1 MLPADIDRLV
11 ARAQRGDAVA
21 LEALCARVR
30 PMLVR
35 HARRLLGRSADVEDA
50 VQDVLM
56 IACTRLAT
64 YRWEGSFA
72 GWLYAIATR
81 SMLRRTAVAPH
92 DAALAVELA
101 ERALVSDH
109 DPMTG
114 AEWRLVEQDLH
125 LACTVGVLTGLSPDA
140 RRLYLLGEV
149 LAVPDRVGAQVA
161 QVTPAAYR
169 KRLERARRAVAQ
181 AVRRR
186 AAGGGQHAAGGRRSR
201 ARRPGAPR
209 RAAPGARAPRQRRGR
224 RPGARARRSD
234 PRRVSRGLS
243 RARSCRGRAGSAC
256 RRGTAR
262 ARARGRPRGRCAWTG
277 RAWRRSSPRP
287 APSSSRARA

>member
-1 MLPADIDRLV
+1 MCAMPPPDIDRLV
-11 ARAQRGDAVA
+11 ARAQRGDAIA
-21 LEALCARVR
+21 LETLCARVR

-56 IACTRLAT
+56 LACARLAT

-81 SMLRRTAVAPH
+81 SVLRRAALAPH
-92 DAALAVELA
+92 EAALAVELA
-101 ERALVSDH
+101 DRALVSDH
-109 DPMTG
+109 DPMTE

-181 AVRRR
+181 AVRD
-186 AAGGGQHAAGGRRSR
+186 
-201 ARRPGAPR
+201 
-209 RAAPGARAPRQRRGR
+209 AAPAAADRTRLATAARELDDL
-224 RPGARARRSD
+224 ARLGELHRAHARRSSAEGAV
-234 PRRVSRGLS
+234 RALERV
-243 RARSCRGRAGSAC
+243 
-256 RRGTAR
+256 
-262 ARARGRPRGRCAWTG
+262 
-277 RAWRRSSPRP
+277 
-287 APSSSRARA
+287 APTLAA

>member
-1 MLPADIDRLV
+1 MCAMPPPDIDRLV
-11 ARAQRGDAVA
+11 ARAQRGDALA
-21 LEALCARVR
+21 LETLCARVR

-56 IACTRLAT
+56 LACARLAT

-81 SMLRRTAVAPH
+81 SVLRRAALAPH
-92 DAALAVELA
+92 EAALAVELA
-101 ERALVSDH
+101 DRALVSDH
-109 DPMTG
+109 DPMTE

-181 AVRRR
+181 AVRD
-186 AAGGGQHAAGGRRSR
+186 
-201 ARRPGAPR
+201 GAPAAADR
-209 RAAPGARAPRQRRGR
+209 TRLATAARELDDLVRLGELHRAH
-224 RPGARARRSD
+224 ARRSSAEGAV
-234 PRRVSRGLS
+234 RALERV
-243 RARSCRGRAGSAC
+243 
-256 RRGTAR
+256 
-262 ARARGRPRGRCAWTG
+262 
-277 RAWRRSSPRP
+277 
-287 APSSSRARA
+287 APTLAA

>member
-1 MLPADIDRLV
+1 MCAMLPADIDRLV

-181 AVRRR
+181 AVRDGAPPAADSTRLAVAARELDDLARLGELHR
-186 AAGGGQHAAGGRRSR
+186 AH
-201 ARRPGAPR
+201 ARR
-209 RAAPGARAPRQRRGR
+209 
-224 RPGARARRSD
+224 
-234 PRRVSRGLS
+234 
-243 RARSCRGRAGSAC
+243 GSAE
-256 RRGTAR
+256 GAVR
-262 ARARGRPRGRCAWTG
+262 ALERV
-277 RAWRRSSPRP
+277 
-287 APSSSRARA
+287 APTLAA

>member
-1 MLPADIDRLV
+1 MCAMPPPDIDRLV
-11 ARAQRGDAVA
+11 ARAQRGDALA
-21 LEALCARVR
+21 LETLCARVR

-56 IACTRLAT
+56 LACARLAT

-81 SMLRRTAVAPH
+81 SVLRRAALAPH
-92 DAALAVELA
+92 EAALAVELA
-101 ERALVSDH
+101 DRALVSDH
-109 DPMTG
+109 DPMTE

-181 AVRRR
+181 AVRD
-186 AAGGGQHAAGGRRSR
+186 
-201 ARRPGAPR
+201 
-209 RAAPGARAPRQRRGR
+209 AAPAAADRTRLATAARELDDL
-224 RPGARARRSD
+224 ARLGELHRAHARRSSAED
-234 PRRVSRGLS
+234 AVRALERV
-243 RARSCRGRAGSAC
+243 
-256 RRGTAR
+256 
-262 ARARGRPRGRCAWTG
+262 
-277 RAWRRSSPRP
+277 
-287 APSSSRARA
+287 APTLAA